1 MFATY
6 MVYIAIQTHEYAG
19 EENVFSSVS
28 RDAAIPWDWY

>member
-28 RDAAIPWDWY
+28 RDAAIP